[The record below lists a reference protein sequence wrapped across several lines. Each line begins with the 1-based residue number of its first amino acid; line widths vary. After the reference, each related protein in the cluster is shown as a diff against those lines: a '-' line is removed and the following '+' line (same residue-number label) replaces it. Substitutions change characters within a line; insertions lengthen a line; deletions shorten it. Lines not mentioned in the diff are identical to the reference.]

1 MSIILAIQAYLQASG
16 TSIDV
21 VLALLFGLMS
31 LIITGYLIEQR
42 ISKDEQDAKKQFD
55 WEN

>member
-1 MSIILAIQAYLQASG
+1 METILALQAYLQASE

-21 VLALLFGLMS
+21 VLALFFGLVS
-31 LIITGYLIEQR
+31 LMITGYLIEHR
-42 ISKDEQDAKKQFD
+42 ISKDEKDVQNQFD

>member
-1 MSIILAIQAYLQASG
+1 MESILALQAYLQASE

-21 VLALLFGLMS
+21 VLALFFGLTS
-31 LIITGYLIEQR
+31 LVITGYLIEQR
-42 ISKDEQDAKKQFD
+42 ISKDEQDAQKSFD